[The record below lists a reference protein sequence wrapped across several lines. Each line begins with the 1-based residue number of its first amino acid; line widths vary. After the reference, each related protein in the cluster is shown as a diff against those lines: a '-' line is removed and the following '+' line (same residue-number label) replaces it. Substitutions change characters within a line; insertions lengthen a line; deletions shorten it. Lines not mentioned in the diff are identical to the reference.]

1 VSAGGAS
8 TSGLGGPIRATAGAG
23 LEDVAAELLQAYDE
37 ARLMPLLT
45 PRAGGY
51 SLAEA
56 FAVADRVRTRRIARG
71 ERPLGYK
78 IGFTN
83 RTIWDRYGVHAPI
96 WGPVWST
103 TVTVLDGT
111 AHTIDLRGLVQPR
124 LEPEVMFGFARA
136 PRAGLSADELAGC
149 IEWVAHGFE
158 IVHTHFEGWRFAA
171 ADTVADY
178 ALHGRLYVGPRVPV
192 ARFERPRAEL
202 AALCVR
208 LFCDGRQVD
217 EGVGTNVLDGPLD
230 ALRVWVDAMHA
241 QPERWPIAAG
251 DIVTTGTITD
261 AYPMAPGHVYRS
273 ELSDPR
279 LIGLELRTREMG
291 AAAG

>member
-1 VSAGGAS
+1 M
-8 TSGLGGPIRATAGAG
+8 
-23 LEDVAAELLQAYDE
+23 LQAGDG
-37 ARLMPLLT
+37 ARLVPLLT
-45 PRAGGY
+45 ARAGG
-51 SLAEA
+51 LALDEA
-56 FAVADRVRTRRIARG
+56 FAVADRVRARRIARG

-96 WGPVWST
+96 WGPVWSS

-111 AHTIDLRGLVQPR
+111 VQTIDLAGLVQPR

-136 PRAGLSADELAGC
+136 PRAGLSAEELAGC
-149 IEWVAHGFE
+149 LEWVAHGFE

-192 ARFERPRAEL
+192 ARFAALRADL
-202 AALCVR
+202 AALRVR

-230 ALRVWVDAMHA
+230 ALRTWVDAMHA
-241 QPERWPIAAG
+241 QPQRWTIAAG

-261 AYPMAPGHVYRS
+261 AYPMAPGHAYCS
-273 ELSDPR
+273 ELFDPR
-279 LIGLELRTREMG
+279 LAGLELRTG
-291 AAAG
+291 